1 MQKEQLATQEAKI
14 VQLQQEYDDHKQG
27 TAPTKGLAL
36 QNYREK
42 EMFLKYEVGFLKLE
56 KLSFF
61 KYLFLYFLKIFSMYI
76 KNSFC
81 FNFFSITIF
90 FFLL

>member
-1 MQKEQLATQEAKI
+1 MATQEAKI

-42 EMFLKYEVGFLKLE
+42 EMFLKYEVGFLKV
-56 KLSFF
+56 
-61 KYLFLYFLKIFSMYI
+61 LKFTL
-76 KNSFC
+76 N
-81 FNFFSITIF
+81 
-90 FFLL
+90 